1 MDKAKQMN
9 ELIIEND
16 GGYTPERAHEADAGY
31 DLSCAHDIELSAGK
45 VTVVDTCVRILIP
58 DGHVGFVLPRSGLSA
73 SGVTVATGV
82 IDAGY
87 TGHIKVAM
95 SVIAGQRAFSKGS
108 RIAQLVVLPLANL
121 SLKEGSV
128 CVHKTPRGNKGY
140 GSSRI

>member
-1 MDKAKQMN
+1 MN
-9 ELIIEND
+9 LIFEND

-95 SVIAGQRAFSKGS
+95 SVIAGQRSFCKGS
-108 RIAQLVVLPLANL
+108 RIAQLVVLPLSNL

-128 CVHKTPRGNKGY
+128 RVLKTPRGNKGY
-140 GSSRI
+140 GSSGI